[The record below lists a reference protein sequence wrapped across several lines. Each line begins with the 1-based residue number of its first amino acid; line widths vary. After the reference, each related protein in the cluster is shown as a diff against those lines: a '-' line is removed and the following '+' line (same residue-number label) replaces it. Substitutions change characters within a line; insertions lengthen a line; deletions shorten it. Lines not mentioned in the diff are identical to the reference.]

1 MTENHHPDKEMLD
14 EIERVLKHQASDN
27 KLLTKLSQTVPQSRS
42 DFQNSLEDSL
52 IAQLSATTPKTDS
65 GDEFM
70 KLYDE
75 KSKRKKN
82 KSSRLPFTLVAAV
95 IAIALIGGLILITSL
110 NNSTEPYADS
120 LPEGMALTTTQLIN
134 EAIATGGTSTIGILE
149 VLPATFTPT
158 PVPDNFNLTATAIA
172 NIEDERTSDDFT
184 RVVIALRD
192 IELNETITDDMIT
205 TVQYDTEDAWGLAED
220 NQGTFYYNNEGIV
233 IGQRASTFIPAHNPI
248 TSNNVTETQNCEHE
262 ELELAHLGC
271 STVDFGYRIMTF
283 TTNNSITDATPL
295 ILPLGIRVD
304 VITALQLIEIGDRL
318 RIVDEDDLPLDIV
331 PFIRMTAIVSNAILL
346 NVEGRGD
353 DMTVTL
359 ALSEDNAVAL
369 EHILQS
375 NTPIYFRPHVDNT
388 ELLFDEEISS
398 SVYPL
403 TENGLAMVS
412 ISLTQVNTD
421 TVVNIGDIF
430 DIQFSILPDETD
442 LLSAIPTPQA
452 GDVTNL
458 NSLTPY
464 SGNILEI
471 NDSSVIYVGRGSEDY
486 PNPSGDDSLFM
497 AISVNPDDAW
507 IVDWYASNGA
517 NFNLRPRN

>member
-27 KLLTKLSQTVPQSRS
+27 ELLTKISQTIPQARS
-42 DFQNSLEDSL
+42 DFQNSLEESL
-52 IAQLSATTPKTDS
+52 MAQLSATTPKTES

-172 NIEDERTSDDFT
+172 NIADERTSEDFT
-184 RVVIALRD
+184 RVVIAIRD
-192 IELNETITDDMIT
+192 IELNETITADMVT
-205 TVQYDTEDAWGLAED
+205 TVQYDTEDAWGLAEN

-248 TSNNVTETQNCEHE
+248 TSNNVTESQNCEHE

-271 STVDFGYRIMTF
+271 STVDFGYTLLTF
-283 TTNNSITDATPL
+283 NTSDAMPL
-295 ILPLGIRVD
+295 VLPLGSRVD
-304 VITALQLIEIGDRL
+304 AIAALQYVDVDETSQL
-318 RIVDEDDLPLDIV
+318 IVDEDDLPLDIV
-331 PFIRMTAIVSNAILL
+331 PTIMINTIVSNAILL
-346 NVEGRGD
+346 NVED
-353 DMTVTL
+353 SSDTITVSL
-359 ALSEDNAVAL
+359 ALLARDADVLRYMLEANVPLRFVPHTDYSE
-369 EHILQS
+369 
-375 NTPIYFRPHVDNT
+375 
-388 ELLFDEEISS
+388 LFFDDSISS
-398 SVYPL
+398 EYPL
-403 TENGLAMVS
+403 TEDGLAIVF
-412 ISLTQVNTD
+412 IPLTQVNTN
-421 TVVNIGDIF
+421 TIVNIGDIF

-464 SGNILEI
+464 SANILEI